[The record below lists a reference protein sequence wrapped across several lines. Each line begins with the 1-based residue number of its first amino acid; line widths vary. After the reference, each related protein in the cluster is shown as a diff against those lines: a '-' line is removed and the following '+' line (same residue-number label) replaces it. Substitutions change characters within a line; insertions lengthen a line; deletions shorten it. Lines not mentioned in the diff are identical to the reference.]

1 MVTEEAVAGRED
13 AIRKAHINRDPIV
26 IFNDEAVFGQNVQEA
41 SPPQIEAALLNE
53 ANINSQDMKDVSGI
67 HDASL
72 GIRSNE
78 VSGRAI
84 SARQREGDRKS
95 TRLNSSQ

>member
-1 MVTEEAVAGRED
+1 MRISDWSSDVCSSD
-13 AIRKAHINRDPIV
+13 L
-26 IFNDEAVFGQNVQEA
+26 FGQNVQEA
-41 SPPQIEAALLNE
+41 SPRQIEAALLNE

-84 SARQREGDRKS
+84 SARQREGDIASLTFYDNGNAALLEAGDEIGRAHV
-95 TRLNSSQ
+95 